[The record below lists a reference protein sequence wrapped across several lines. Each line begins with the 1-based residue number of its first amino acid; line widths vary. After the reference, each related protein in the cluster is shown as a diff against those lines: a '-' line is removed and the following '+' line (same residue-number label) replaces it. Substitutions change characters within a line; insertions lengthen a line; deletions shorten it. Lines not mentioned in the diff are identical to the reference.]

1 MARFRAVRAGE
12 PHRRGLRR
20 RGGQRLAYIAWALS
34 GYLVR
39 RLWQSILVL
48 FAVSVLSFVLIFL
61 SGDPV
66 AVLVPLNARPEDMD
80 NVRHAYNLDQP
91 IPIQYVLFLQQ
102 AAHGDLG
109 DSFRYHSPALPLVL
123 GRLPITLLLAA
134 ASILLI
140 AAVSIPLGVFAATHE
155 GGISDGLTT
164 VGSLLAVSMP
174 SFWLGVILI
183 LVFAGTM
190 RALPASG
197 AGTWQQ
203 LLLPTLTISAFGIGL
218 LTRLVR
224 RSVAETLRQ
233 PFVTTARGKG
243 LGERAIAWG
252 HVLRNSAIPVVT
264 VMGLQLGALVG
275 GSVVVETVFAWPGV
289 GWLMIQSI
297 EARDLPV
304 IRAAVLVLAGFIV
317 VINLVVD
324 LAYTMLDPRIRL

>member
-1 MARFRAVRAGE
+1 M
-12 PHRRGLRR
+12 
-20 RGGQRLAYIAWALS
+20 S

-134 ASILLI
+134 ASILLT